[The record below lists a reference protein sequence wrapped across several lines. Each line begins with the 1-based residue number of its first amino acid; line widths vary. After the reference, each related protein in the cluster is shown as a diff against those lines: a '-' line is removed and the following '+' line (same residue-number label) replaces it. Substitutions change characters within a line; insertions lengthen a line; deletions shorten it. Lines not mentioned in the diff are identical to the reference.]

1 MCVECGAPERECSTR
16 FDECLVREFE
26 DPRYG
31 RVHNLTVSTYMLQH
45 SSKLSREGWLYERD
59 LLREFVLGGKP
70 PEQIRQER
78 HAVLDSG
85 KRSFR
90 LKSKDGQPVIPH
102 TQWSKT
108 ILDVHMDDAATYCQ
122 DVIAWASAT
131 LADSED
137 IQAEDLRP

>member
-1 MCVECGAPERECSTR
+1 MCLECGAPDRECADR

-45 SSKLSREGWLYERD
+45 SSKLSREGWLYERH
-59 LLREFVLGGKP
+59 LLREFLLGGKS
-70 PEQIRQER
+70 PEQIRKER

-85 KRSFR
+85 RRSFR
-90 LKSKDGQPVIPH
+90 FKSKDGQPLIP
-102 TQWSKT
+102 TTRWSKT
-108 ILDVHMDDAATYCQ
+108 VLDVRMDDAVTYCE

-131 LADSED
+131 LADSEN
-137 IQAEDLRP
+137 ISMEDVRQ